1 MNVVKISPN
10 WALQLIKITLALL
23 ITYILSIATPMEFKS
38 VGIIIFPLFL
48 VISLFNIMQLRF
60 LHCYKAGINYSR
72 GVGKQYINADEIKS
86 LSFRRYA
93 IITEFCQGF
102 LPIGRYFEIADIIAN
117 MTGILI
123 AFFLSKIHILKNKHS

>member
-1 MNVVKISPN
+1 MAIMWIRLGFLETGDLN
-10 WALQLIKITLALL
+10 WNYIKI
-23 ITYILSIATPMEFKS
+23 
-38 VGIIIFPLFL
+38 VIF
-48 VISLFNIMQLRF
+48 I
-60 LHCYKAGINYSR
+60 
-72 GVGKQYINADEIKS
+72 
-86 LSFRRYA
+86 A

>member
-1 MNVVKISPN
+1 MAIMWIRLGFLETGEFKWNY
-10 WALQLIKITLALL
+10 IKI
-23 ITYILSIATPMEFKS
+23 
-38 VGIIIFPLFL
+38 VIF
-48 VISLFNIMQLRF
+48 I
-60 LHCYKAGINYSR
+60 
-72 GVGKQYINADEIKS
+72 
-86 LSFRRYA
+86 A